1 MAGNAQSKLGEL
13 FVDIGVNGLG
23 KTLKGLNSVSASF
36 LLTKNAA
43 TQLVKPIVNMTHQF
57 GQSAIGLEKMK
68 LTFGTTIEQ
77 AQRMQAAFKKLGMQ
91 ELSGDIQR
99 ISDLLAA
106 KNYQGLGENFMAAMS
121 KMNIDIRDYNGSL
134 ESTLDLFDKISDGLE
149 QITQGEGAEQARF
162 WAKQISSDYTNLMFA
177 KSQGISFSNLPKI
190 ANELSQEEV
199 DKLIKGETKLQ
210 DLQLTVFQAMDK
222 IFVQHSDKIIS
233 IIEKFSKGAEKLPEI
248 VEENKD
254 LIKNTAI
261 VGGAALTA
269 GKVAK
274 IAGGAGV
281 VGGATTKTAAKVAL
295 NPYVLATSA
304 AVYGV
309 AKTIGNYIEKGILP
323 TTPFGSTY
331 YKTPSDNGQ
340 YEYRPDLD
348 TLGESDLLGN
358 RTINVTQN
366 ITTSDAT
373 QAARKSVEGIREA
386 ENRATAHQLGS
397 LRD

>member
-23 KTLKGLNSVSASF
+23 KTLKGLNSISASF

-149 QITQGEGAEQARF
+149 QITKGEGAEQARF

-199 DKLIKGETKLQ
+199 NTLIEGEKALQ
-210 DLQLTVFQAMDK
+210 DLQMSVFKAMSK
-222 IFVQHSDKIIS
+222 IFVDHEQGIINIINKFGGIVDK
-233 IIEKFSKGAEKLPEI
+233 AP
-248 VEENKD
+248 
-254 LIKNTAI
+254 
-261 VGGAALTA
+261 
-269 GKVAK
+269 KVAETLTPHAK
-274 IAGGAGV
+274 DYAIKGGAGLAGGLV
-281 VGGATTKTAAKVAL
+281 VKAVAKEAVKQMGAKTLLKTGAKIGLGAAAETVPFLGTAIGIASVA
-295 NPYVLATSA
+295 SA
-304 AVYGV
+304 A
-309 AKTIGNYIEKGILP
+309 
-323 TTPFGSTY
+323 
-331 YKTPSDNGQ
+331 SDIKKIKDIYDDVSGKKF
-340 YEYRPDLD
+340 EYAPELD
-348 TLGESDLLGN
+348 RLGESNLTN
-358 RTINVTQN
+358 RTLIINQN
-366 ITTSDAT
+366 INTSDSV
-373 QAARKSVEGIREA
+373 QAGRESIKEARAA